1 MPVEI
6 LDTKLF
12 RKKGQVNLK
21 TCPPVFSKSG
31 NIAKP
36 DTIIYSMRIYSLE
49 KMRFICDLV
58 QNIHINYHCHY

>member
-36 DTIIYSMRIYSLE
+36 DTIIYSTCKYVDLSDILQILE
-49 KMRFICDLV
+49 EW
-58 QNIHINYHCHY
+58 